1 MADVVWTTRAQT
13 DLAEIADYHAAQSPA
28 YAEVLVRRLLAA
40 AERLSAFPES
50 GRVVPEIGGQLMR
63 EVLYRNY
70 RVIYLYSAGEGRV
83 EVLSVFHASRQFG
96 ASPGE

>member
-1 MADVVWTTRAQT
+1 MADVVWTKRAQA

-50 GRVVPEIGGQLMR
+50 GRVVPEIGDELMR
-63 EVLYRNY
+63 EVVYRNY
-70 RVIYLYSAGEGRV
+70 RVIYLHSAGEGRKRIG
-83 EVLSVFHASRQFG
+83 LICLAWGIPYRS
-96 ASPGE
+96 